1 MHNKTSTGLIIGDII
16 LAEDFAPDFQTLQLN
31 NSIYVIVHKN
41 GNYINQITMYNESS
55 GEITLHSLNKEY
67 ADFKVHLS
75 DVKEIKKVI
84 EIVERCKKR

>member
-1 MHNKTSTGLIIGDII
+1 
-16 LAEDFAPDFQTLQLN
+16 
-31 NSIYVIVHKN
+31 
-41 GNYINQITMYNESS
+41 MYNESS

-84 EIVERCKKR
+84 EIVERCKES